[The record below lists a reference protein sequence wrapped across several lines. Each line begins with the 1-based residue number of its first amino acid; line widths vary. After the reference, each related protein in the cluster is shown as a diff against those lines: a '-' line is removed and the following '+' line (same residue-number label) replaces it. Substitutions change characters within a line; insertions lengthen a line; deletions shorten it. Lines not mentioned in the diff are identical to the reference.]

1 MMLMHELRLIADDS
15 ATGRP
20 NATSAGKTPPEKV
33 HLLLC
38 GDFNSLPESGVI
50 EFLQTSRIS
59 AKHPDFKDLGYKS
72 CLQRISYNS
81 DRTTE
86 YTHAFRLST
95 AYSAEVMPF
104 TNYTFDFKGIIDYI
118 FYSKPNM
125 TPLGLLGPLDP
136 QWLVENKVVGAPH
149 PSIPSDHFPLLVELE
164 MTAGPSSGAVNV
176 GNQQPSS
183 SAPGLST
190 TTSSNVSTSASS
202 TSSTRR

>member
-1 MMLMHELRLIADDS
+1 MLMHELRLIADES
-15 ATGRP
+15 ANGRP
-20 NATSAGKTPPEKV
+20 NAASAGKNPSDKV

-164 MTAGPSSGAVNV
+164 MTAGSSSSTVSSS
-176 GNQQPSS
+176 NQQTTSS
-183 SAPGLST
+183 SGLST
-190 TTSSNVSTSASS
+190 TAASVSTSSSS
-202 TSSTRR
+202 TTSIRR

>member
-15 ATGRP
+15 VNGRP
-20 NATSAGKTPPEKV
+20 NATSAGKTPSDKV

-81 DRTTE
+81 DRTTD

-149 PSIPSDHFPLLVELE
+149 SSIPSDHFPLLVELE
-164 MTAGPSSGAVNV
+164 MTAGSSSGSVS
-176 GNQQPSS
+176 GSNQQTTSGSGPTSVSSVPSS
-183 SAPGLST
+183 S
-190 TTSSNVSTSASS
+190 SS
-202 TSSTRR
+202 TSTTRR